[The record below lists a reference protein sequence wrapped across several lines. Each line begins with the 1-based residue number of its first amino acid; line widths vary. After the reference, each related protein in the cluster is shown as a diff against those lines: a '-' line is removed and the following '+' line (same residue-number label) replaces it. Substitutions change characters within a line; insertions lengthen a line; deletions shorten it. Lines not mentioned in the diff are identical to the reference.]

1 MMSIKP
7 VDFNVML
14 PKTQEISISKHIEN
28 VKNENIVN
36 SQFIEKE
43 KNIKRDIK
51 KVNDTEK
58 TEHSKI
64 DTDKKN
70 KDKDPKKDRQSYKG
84 KKEGTNNKSEIASKI
99 DIRI

>member
-1 MMSIKP
+1 MSIKP

-14 PKTQEISISKHIEN
+14 PKTQEVSISKHIEN
-28 VKNENIVN
+28 VKNQNIVN

-43 KNIKRDIK
+43 KNLKRDIK
-51 KVNDTEK
+51 KVNNTEK

-64 DTDKKN
+64 DTKKKN
-70 KDKDPKKDRQSYKG
+70 KDENAKEKNSKG
-84 KKEGTNNKSEIASKI
+84 KEKKEDKNIKKEMGSKI